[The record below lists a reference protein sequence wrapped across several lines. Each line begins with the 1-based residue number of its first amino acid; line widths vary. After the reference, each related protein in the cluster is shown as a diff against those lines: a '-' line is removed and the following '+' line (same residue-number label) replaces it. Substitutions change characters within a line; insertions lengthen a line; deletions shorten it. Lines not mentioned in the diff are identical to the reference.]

1 LTRDVPAQLV
11 PAPALQSFFPAFA
24 TPKHFSVAGA
34 PGAAAAFPTRV
45 IAVAAANAAWDIFM
59 SLPRGLRWR
68 KWVVRFL
75 ILTVSIRWPTH
86 AGNEKIA
93 ALR

>member
-1 LTRDVPAQLV
+1 
-11 PAPALQSFFPAFA
+11 
-24 TPKHFSVAGA
+24 
-34 PGAAAAFPTRV
+34 
-45 IAVAAANAAWDIFM
+45 VAAANAAWDIFM

-68 KWVVRFL
+68 KRVVRFL